1 MEIQEREKEEEK
13 IAHKKLNLS
22 AKTDAKVS
30 KNSEKI
36 IWYGRPP
43 ARPVG
48 IALSASSD
56 PKIMMKGMEE
66 YFFKDTQ
73 AMNFGS

>member
-22 AKTDAKVS
+22 AKPDAKVS